1 MGHGHFS
8 SEPEAVWLT
17 EDGTP
22 DRRMKILHDFS
33 FTDPRSRVWEAPAGS
48 VVDGA
53 SIPRALWTVVGSPY
67 TGDYR
72 RASIVHDVACDEAG
86 GNTKKRRAADRMFFH
101 GCRAGGL
108 RAAGDFTSVRRQLER
123 VLDRRPAGRGERGR
137 VAKHRLA
144 VIDAHSAALHPVGAG
159 AERARRAVQDPLA
172 GEIRLR
178 LTDGRG
184 RNGDEQQRD
193 ERHGCTSSETAL
205 HFH

>member
-8 SEPEAVWLT
+8 GEPEAVWLT

-101 GCRAGGL
+101 GCRAGGCSIWQSTVL
-108 RAAGDFTSVRRQLER
+108 YLGVRVGASASEVPAWHAAASIETAGPRTRRTAEERQLEKDFQRISDR
-123 VLDRRPAGRGERGR
+123 VLARGETDDPQELERRADTAMTVVAGLRIAGRVRKR
-137 VAKHRLA
+137 
-144 VIDAHSAALHPVGAG
+144 P
-159 AERARRAVQDPLA
+159 RRA
-172 GEIRLR
+172 
-178 LTDGRG
+178 T
-184 RNGDEQQRD
+184 
-193 ERHGCTSSETAL
+193 
-205 HFH
+205 